1 VRVVIVGAGEVGSNI
16 AAGLADSHDVVV
28 IDKDASLV
36 DELTYDQDVL
46 AMHGDGTDI
55 DVLREA
61 GIAESDMLIASTDVD
76 ETNIVVCG
84 TADVLCDAFTIAR
97 VKRPQFLRTWENE
110 RRAFGVEFMVCTDL
124 LAAENI
130 VGVIGLPTARDV
142 DTFADGLVQMA
153 EFEIPAESPVSNQT
167 VSEAD
172 RFAPL
177 TFAAITRGEEI
188 VLPAGETVIEPGDE
202 VIVIGSPDAAREF
215 STAISPEESRPR
227 DVVIVGGSEI
237 GYQTARLL
245 EKRGFK
251 PRLVEQDPDRA
262 RWLAEQLPKTTVLES
277 DATDQ
282 AFLERERIGDAD
294 LLLATLDSEQQNLL
308 ATLLAKRLGV
318 DRTVAV
324 VDTGAFADLFEA
336 VGVDVAVSPR
346 EATAEEITR
355 FTHARRTENVSLID
369 GDRAEVME
377 IEIDADSPV
386 AGRTIAEAVPDLPDG
401 VVVGAIARGG
411 RLITP
416 AGTRSSNRATTWS
429 SSRTR
434 TSSTASR
441 PRYEGRLAYG
451 RQPRRNRHEGA
462 RAPARGLGRRRAPL
476 PRVGGAVP
484 PPRAR
489 VAPPRVRARAAP
501 PAGDRHPRGVPHG
514 LRDVARRR
522 PRRGRPVPPRR
533 NGRVRL
539 ARRRG
544 LRVDERQYHYRRDG
558 RRVVRRPPPRP
569 AVPATAAP
577 VAGRA
582 RRSRAR
588 RRSALAARGRGC
600 TADGDRD
607 ADPERHEAHVTNLP
621 ARIIGGLYV
630 GLTALVVFSVNYHT
644 EFV

>member
-1 VRVVIVGAGEVGSNI
+1 MRVVIVGAGEVGSNI

-36 DELTYDQDVL
+36 DELTYDRDVL
-46 AMHGDGTDI
+46 AVHGDGTDI

-172 RFAPL
+172 RFDSL
-177 TFAAITRGEEI
+177 TFAAIIRGEEI
-188 VLPAGETVIEPGDE
+188 VFPAGETVIEPGDE

-215 STAISPEESRPR
+215 STAISPEEGRPR

-237 GYQTARLL
+237 GYQTVRLL

-355 FTHARRTENVSLID
+355 FTRAQRAENVALID

-377 IEIDADSPV
+377 VEIDAESAI
-386 AGRTIAEAVPDLPDG
+386 AGRSIREFVPDLPDG
-401 VVVGAIARGG
+401 VVVGAITRGG
-411 RLITP
+411 RL
-416 AGTRSSNRATTWS
+416 TT
-429 SSRTR
+429 
-434 TSSTASR
+434 
-441 PRYEGRLAYG
+441 
-451 RQPRRNRHEGA
+451 
-462 RAPARGLGRRRAPL
+462 
-476 PRVGGAVP
+476 
-484 PPRAR
+484 
-489 VAPPRVRARAAP
+489 
-501 PAGDRHPRGVPHG
+501 PRG
-514 LRDVARRR
+514 DT
-522 PRRGRPVPPRR
+522 
-533 NGRVRL
+533 
-539 ARRRG
+539 
-544 LRVDERQYHYRRDG
+544 
-558 RRVVRRPPPRP
+558 VVEPDDHVVLFADAD
-569 AVPATAAP
+569 AVED
-577 VAGRA
+577 
-582 RRSRAR
+582 
-588 RRSALAARGRGC
+588 LAA
-600 TADGDRD
+600 A
-607 ADPERHEAHVTNLP
+607 
-621 ARIIGGLYV
+621 I
-630 GLTALVVFSVNYHT
+630 
-644 EFV
+644 